1 MRKQIGNAD
10 NRIGWI
16 FTQCNL
22 HACSVFFC
30 HNTVQCQRH
39 RNPLIFFDAAI
50 VVRVQIR
57 EFFVFVQRI
66 LLDIDARR
74 VNMCTQ
80 NIHAGGDRLFAHAQ
94 QREGFAHIIRVDLV
108 PAD

>member
-1 MRKQIGNAD
+1 MNQQVGNHEY
-10 NRIGWI
+10 RIFLFLSDHDFHNG
-16 FTQCNL
+16 
-22 HACSVFFC
+22 SVFFGYNAVEC
-30 HNTVQCQRH
+30 HRSGY
-39 RNPLIFFDAAI
+39 PLIFFDAAI

-66 LLDIDARR
+66 LFNIDARR

-80 NIHAGGDRLFAHAQ
+80 NIHACGDRLFAHAQ